1 MCVLMDWLSLF
12 LQDRNAGASGCWSG
26 GRGLLSPFVLML
38 LRREPER
45 PGKLAK
51 AMTALLLG
59 LFAWQI
65 PKAAHAVNICSRT
78 DQVEQAILDQVA
90 ATTCNNVPD
99 AQLAA
104 VTTLD
109 LSSEGITTL
118 QDSDFSGLSGLTWL
132 ALNNNNLTSL
142 PAGVFSGLSSLRTL
156 LLYRSNLTSLP
167 AEVFSGLSSLHT
179 LNLNFNNLTSLP
191 AGIFSGLSILTNIT
205 LIGNPL
211 IGVPRILL
219 TDARNLTTSEDGR
232 VATFQMGL
240 STQPAADVIVTL
252 DSSDT
257 GEGVVSGPFTFTPI
271 NWYTNQSVTV
281 TGIDDVENDGEQEYE
296 ITFSVTSSD
305 PDYSSLGARFISVVN
320 RDDDEHDEAVIV
332 EADPDP
338 YDLKTSEDGG
348 AVTARVRL
356 STQPAA
362 AVTVTPS
369 SSDTSEGTVSGPLT
383 FTSSNWDTAQDVTVT
398 GVDDAEDDGHQD
410 YEVTF
415 NITSSDPNYSSLLP
429 SSRVGILFLLNRDN
443 NDHPRV
449 VVTGAQN
456 LVTTEDSGTATFQA
470 RLATQPAAAVTVAL
484 FSDDTSEGVVSPDSL
499 IFTPNNWN
507 TLQSVTVTGVD
518 DAEDDGDRGYAITF
532 LVTSSDSNYNY
543 ASIYNDVNDD
553 VAAAFFSVTNRDNGD
568 EEGVLYC
575 SECGD
580 METSEAGGTA
590 TFQMGLVIEPAHA
603 VTVTPRSSDTSEG
616 TVSGP
621 LTFTPDNWDT
631 AQNITVTGV
640 DDAEG
645 DGDQS
650 YRITFSARSL
660 DFTYNGLQVPP
671 FSVSVINRDDD
682 DNDPGL
688 VLTRVQNRRTLETS
702 EAGGAATVQVRLAA
716 APTAPVTVTPSSSD
730 TSEGVVSDTLT
741 FTPSNW
747 DADQSV
753 TVTGVDDAEYDGDQ
767 TYQIIFSVT
776 SSDSEYNDIPVTALS
791 VINGDND
798 GASVRVTGAENL
810 ETSEAGGTA
819 TFQVRLA
826 TRPTHEVIVTLLSDD
841 TSEGVVSPDSLT
853 FTPNNWD
860 TDQNITV
867 TGVDDAE
874 EDGYQTYLIIFSVTS
889 SDADYAILT
898 DFMAP
903 LSVINR
909 DDNEEVPGGRTLPL
923 QENPGGRFQT
933 SLGNGAEVMVT
944 GAESLVTSEAGG
956 TDTFQ
961 VRLATPPTAAVIVTP
976 SSSKTDEGTVSGPLT
991 FTPSNWDTDQSVT
1004 VIGVDD
1010 AEVDGDQTYQ
1020 ITFSVTSSDPDYN
1033 GIDVAP
1039 LVVTSRDDNDP
1050 SHRAMAV
1057 KAAKQALDTWLPGLG
1072 HTVAEQA
1079 LDAVQGRFQPRPQ
1092 SSLEWNLAGQ
1102 SMVGTPL
1109 DQHLLAWAK
1118 GRGAVTEQQLVEG
1131 TSFDLA
1137 LAPEN
1142 GAAPGFSFWARG
1154 DLARFD
1160 REEDDLSLDGNV
1172 TTALVGGD
1180 WGTEQWSAGAA
1191 LARSWSS
1198 GSYNSGEEEGELSD
1212 GSLTA
1217 LLPYGHYELNPQ
1229 LSLWGM
1235 AGYGWGNLS
1244 LTPEGQ
1250 QAMETMETDINLSL
1264 AAVGLEGLL
1273 LDGGR
1278 EGLSIRSTADALLV
1292 KVSSEE
1298 SGALAETESD
1308 VSRLRLGLE
1317 AVRSFLLED
1326 DASLAPMVEVAL
1338 RQDGGDAETGFG
1350 LDLGAGLDWSAPRQ
1364 GIRAELEGRVLLYH
1378 AVEGFQ
1384 ASGIAASLEWDPTP
1398 STERGPS
1405 LSLKH
1410 GVGAA
1415 TGGGMAALLSPAKL
1429 PELASSASS
1438 QGHQFQALLGYGFAP
1453 WGEEGLSIRPE
1464 IGLGLSSRGRE
1475 YNLSWSTFPSV
1486 QSGEDSG
1493 WEVSTTVKRQE
1504 NNDSHPSA
1512 THSLAL
1518 HFSLLL

>member
-1 MCVLMDWLSLF
+1 
-12 LQDRNAGASGCWSG
+12 
-26 GRGLLSPFVLML
+26 
-38 LRREPER
+38 
-45 PGKLAK
+45 
-51 AMTALLLG
+51 MTALLMG
-59 LFAWQI
+59 LFAWQL
-65 PKAAHAVNICSRT
+65 PKAAHANICSCTEDVRDAIVQEVRRDHAQRNTGLDKNCTNVTASDLQKVT
-78 DQVEQAILDQVA
+78 DLTVGSREKIETLK
-90 ATTCNNVPD
+90 
-99 AQLAA
+99 A
-104 VTTLD
+104 V
-109 LSSEGITTL
+109 
-118 QDSDFSGLSGLTWL
+118 DFSGLSNLERLYIDGTGLTSL
-132 ALNNNNLTSL
+132 SAEVFPEDLSNLIELRLGGNQLTSL
-142 PAGVFSGLSSLRTL
+142 PASLFSELSNLKHLYLDRNQLKNLPTKTFSGLSSLVA
-156 LLYRSNLTSLP
+156 LYLDNNELTNLSEDVFSILSRLDSLHRSNNQLANVP
-167 AEVFSGLSSLHT
+167 AEVFSKL
-179 LNLNFNNLTSLP
+179 
-191 AGIFSGLSILTNIT
+191 FSGLS
-205 LIGNPL
+205 
-211 IGVPRILL
+211 R
-219 TDARNLTTSEDGR
+219 
-232 VATFQMGL
+232 
-240 STQPAADVIVTL
+240 
-252 DSSDT
+252 
-257 GEGVVSGPFTFTPI
+257 
-271 NWYTNQSVTV
+271 
-281 TGIDDVENDGEQEYE
+281 
-296 ITFSVTSSD
+296 
-305 PDYSSLGARFISVVN
+305 
-320 RDDDEHDEAVIV
+320 
-332 EADPDP
+332 
-338 YDLKTSEDGG
+338 
-348 AVTARVRL
+348 
-356 STQPAA
+356 
-362 AVTVTPS
+362 
-369 SSDTSEGTVSGPLT
+369 
-383 FTSSNWDTAQDVTVT
+383 
-398 GVDDAEDDGHQD
+398 
-410 YEVTF
+410 
-415 NITSSDPNYSSLLP
+415 
-429 SSRVGILFLLNRDN
+429 
-443 NDHPRV
+443 
-449 VVTGAQN
+449 
-456 LVTTEDSGTATFQA
+456 
-470 RLATQPAAAVTVAL
+470 
-484 FSDDTSEGVVSPDSL
+484 L
-499 IFTPNNWN
+499 IFLDLSNNGLTSIPPN
-507 TLQSVTVTGVD
+507 TF
-518 DAEDDGDRGYAITF
+518 RG
-532 LVTSSDSNYNY
+532 L
-543 ASIYNDVNDD
+543 
-553 VAAAFFSVTNRDNGD
+553 
-568 EEGVLYC
+568 EK
-575 SECGD
+575 
-580 METSEAGGTA
+580 SEAGGTA
-590 TFQMGLVIEPAHA
+590 TIQM
-603 VTVTPRSSDTSEG
+603 
-616 TVSGP
+616 
-621 LTFTPDNWDT
+621 
-631 AQNITVTGV
+631 
-640 DDAEG
+640 
-645 DGDQS
+645 
-650 YRITFSARSL
+650 
-660 DFTYNGLQVPP
+660 
-671 FSVSVINRDDD
+671 
-682 DNDPGL
+682 
-688 VLTRVQNRRTLETS
+688 
-702 EAGGAATVQVRLAA
+702 
-716 APTAPVTVTPSSSD
+716 
-730 TSEGVVSDTLT
+730 
-741 FTPSNW
+741 
-747 DADQSV
+747 
-753 TVTGVDDAEYDGDQ
+753 
-767 TYQIIFSVT
+767 
-776 SSDSEYNDIPVTALS
+776 
-791 VINGDND
+791 
-798 GASVRVTGAENL
+798 
-810 ETSEAGGTA
+810 
-819 TFQVRLA
+819 RLA
-826 TRPTHEVIVTLLSDD
+826 T
-841 TSEGVVSPDSLT
+841 
-853 FTPNNWD
+853 
-860 TDQNITV
+860 Q
-867 TGVDDAE
+867 
-874 EDGYQTYLIIFSVTS
+874 
-889 SDADYAILT
+889 
-898 DFMAP
+898 
-903 LSVINR
+903 
-909 DDNEEVPGGRTLPL
+909 
-923 QENPGGRFQT
+923 
-933 SLGNGAEVMVT
+933 
-944 GAESLVTSEAGG
+944 
-956 TDTFQ
+956 
-961 VRLATPPTAAVIVTP
+961 PTAAVIVTP
-976 SSSKTDEGTVSGPLT
+976 RSNDITEGTVSGPLT

-1378 AVEGFQ
+1378 AAEGFQ